1 MKHQELERG
10 THRLRQ
16 AALAA
21 LLSLAAGAPLSA
33 AHADTDAAADAG
45 KNEAGERSPGRYV
58 DDKTIDARVKAAF
71 VKDDEVKARDIHVK
85 TYKGVVQL
93 SGFVET
99 ESQASRAAEI
109 ALATP
114 GVRSVKNDIQTQSQ
128 R

>member
-1 MKHQELERG
+1 MKHQELEHEAYCIR
-10 THRLRQ
+10 R
-16 AALAA
+16 AALVA
-21 LLSLAAGAPLSA
+21 LLALAVGAPISA
-33 AHADTDAAADAG
+33 AYADTDAAANAG
-45 KNEAGERSPGRYV
+45 KNEASERSVGRYV
-58 DDKTIDARVKAAF
+58 DDKTIDARIKAAF
-71 VKDDEVKARDIHVK
+71 VKDDEVKARDIHVT

-114 GVRSVKNDIQTQSQ
+114 GVRSVKNDIQTKSQ

>member
-1 MKHQELERG
+1 MQGLRKELHVKEFQAMKYLPAPAHMVPRRG
-10 THRLRQ
+10 
-16 AALAA
+16 
-21 LLSLAAGAPLSA
+21 
-33 AHADTDAAADAG
+33 
-45 KNEAGERSPGRYV
+45 YV
-58 DDKTIDARVKAAF
+58 DDKTIDARIKAAF